1 MLEVLRDDYVRTA
14 RAKGLSERSVILK
27 HALRNMLIPLVTFV
41 GLVFGLLLGGAVI
54 VETVFAWP
62 GVGLLG
68 VNAVFS
74 RDYPVVQAS
83 VLTLSLGIVVV
94 NLMVDL
100 CYGLLDPRIRYK

>member
-1 MLEVLRDDYVRTA
+1 
-14 RAKGLSERSVILK
+14 
-27 HALRNMLIPLVTFV
+27 
-41 GLVFGLLLGGAVI
+41 
-54 VETVFAWP
+54 
-62 GVGLLG
+62 
-68 VNAVFS
+68 VFS